1 MGYRISWLA
10 AKGLSSNA
18 LLDHFDFR
26 STDERDEANEAPFST
41 AELPTGWTILWSNDP
56 TFANVERCQRLSEKA
71 PIVSCWVNETVMLS
85 SANYFEGGNYL
96 WFVGHN
102 AQEGQ
107 YDLQSDGSLPPQ
119 FDAIKERLTHQQD
132 QGGGDKADVD
142 FIFDIPLE
150 LAHSICGFKH
160 DMWKFEWG
168 EPEFFIAE
176 QRIGWFRKLFKK

>member
-1 MGYRISWLA
+1 MREPPKRPSSMGYRISWLA

-132 QGGGDKADVD
+132 
-142 FIFDIPLE
+142 
-150 LAHSICGFKH
+150 
-160 DMWKFEWG
+160 
-168 EPEFFIAE
+168 
-176 QRIGWFRKLFKK
+176 